1 MAEPATPPVPATP
14 LGGTGPLPASGTTT
28 SPAPRLSVILVG
40 QRSLARQRHGR
51 YVAGSGAHP
60 ARMAPDLAAAL
71 IGDYTNVGDLVF
83 DPLAGIGTTLV
94 EAIHA
99 GRNALGMEVEAGWVA
114 LARAN
119 IDLAR
124 RQGGTGHGR
133 VLRGDATALPRGVP
147 AELRGQV
154 SLVLTSPPYGKTM
167 HGRVEHRRGP
177 LTRFHNTYRQHPH
190 DQDPD
195 GATTDRGEPDQANLA
210 HRNRAALFDG
220 VTAVLAGC
228 VPLLAPGG
236 VIAVVARPWRRDH
249 FLVDLPGQTILAG
262 MAAGLELVDCR
273 RAVHA
278 AARDGRLVPRHTFWQ
293 LNVARASRRKGL
305 PVALIQHDDIA
316 LFHAPTGAQ
325 FRSPTEFG
333 WPA

>member
-1 MAEPATPPVPATP
+1 MADPTNPPIPATPPDT
-14 LGGTGPLPASGTTT
+14 TGVRSGCETTAA
-28 SPAPRLSVILVG
+28 APRLSVILVG
-40 QRSLARQRHGR
+40 QRSLDRQRHGR

-71 IGDYTNVGDLVF
+71 IHDYTQPGDLVL

-99 GRNALGMEVEAGWVA
+99 GRHALGVEVEPGWVA
-114 LARAN
+114 LGRAN
-119 IDLAR
+119 IALAR

-133 VLRGDATALPRGVP
+133 ILRGDATRLPRGVP
-147 AELRGQV
+147 REVRGQV

-177 LTRFHNTYRQHPH
+177 LTRFHNTYSHH
-190 DQDPD
+190 APD
-195 GATTDRGEPDQANLA
+195 DGGEATSPGEPQPANLA
-210 HRNRAALFDG
+210 HRNRPALFDG
-220 VTAVLAGC
+220 ITAVLAGC
-228 VPLLAPGG
+228 VPLLKPGG

-262 MAAGLELVDCR
+262 VAAGLELVDCR

-278 AARDGRLVPRHTFWQ
+278 AVRDGRLVARHTFWQ
-293 LNVARASRRKGL
+293 LSVARASRRKGL

-316 LFHAPTGAQ
+316 LFQAAP
-325 FRSPTEFG
+325 RVG

>member
-1 MAEPATPPVPATP
+1 MAEPTRSHVAACAQAGAGVSHAGCGDTPRSP
-14 LGGTGPLPASGTTT
+14 L
-28 SPAPRLSVILVG
+28 LSVILVG

-71 IGDYTNVGDLVF
+71 IGDYTNPGDLVF
-83 DPLAGIGTTLV
+83 DPLAGTGTTLV

-99 GRNALGMEVEAGWVA
+99 GRNTLGIEVEAGWVA

-133 VLRGDATALPRGVP
+133 VLRGDATVLPRGVP
-147 AELRGQV
+147 TELRGQV

-177 LTRFHNTYRQHPH
+177 LTRFHNTYSQHPPH
-190 DQDPD
+190 AA
-195 GATTDRGEPDQANLA
+195 GGEAAGRLAAEPANLA
-210 HRNRAALFDG
+210 HRGRAALLDG
-220 VTAVLAGC
+220 ITAVLAGC
-228 VPLLAPGG
+228 IPLLKPGG
-236 VIAVVARPWRRDH
+236 IIAVVARPWRRDH
-249 FLVDLPGQTILAG
+249 FLVDLPGQTIQAG
-262 MAAGLELVDCR
+262 LAAGLQLVGCR

-278 AARDGRLVPRHTFWQ
+278 AVRDGRLVAHHSFFQ
-293 LNVARASRRKGL
+293 LHVARASRRKGL
-305 PVALIQHDDIA
+305 PVSLIQHDDIA
-316 LFHAPTGAQ
+316 LLQAPTDV
-325 FRSPTEFG
+325 PTAPRR
-333 WPA
+333 PA

>member
-1 MAEPATPPVPATP
+1 MTDPAQPPIPAAAPDVTGVSPGRDATVPAP
-14 LGGTGPLPASGTTT
+14 L
-28 SPAPRLSVILVG
+28 LSLILVG
-40 QRSLARQRHGR
+40 QRRLDQQRHGR

-71 IGDYTNVGDLVF
+71 IHDYTKPGDLVF

-99 GRNALGMEVEAGWVA
+99 GRSTLGLEYEPGWVA
-114 LARAN
+114 LAQAN

-133 VLRGDATALPRGVP
+133 ILRGDATRLPHGVP
-147 AELRGQV
+147 AELHGQV

-177 LTRFHNTYRQHPH
+177 LTRFHNTYSRHAHALVPH
-190 DQDPD
+190 GVSTSQDGPD
-195 GATTDRGEPDQANLA
+195 PANLGN
-210 HRNRAALFDG
+210 RGRAALLG
-220 VTAVLAGC
+220 GITAVLAGC
-228 VPLLAPGG
+228 IPLLKPGG

-262 MAAGLELVDCR
+262 LAAGLELVDCR

-278 AARDGRLVPRHTFWQ
+278 AVRDDRLRPHHSFWQ
-293 LNVARASRRKGL
+293 LNVARASRRKGI
-305 PVALIQHDDIA
+305 PVSLIQHDDIA
-316 LFHAPTGAQ
+316 LFTAPALAPVQAPNG
-325 FRSPTEFG
+325 SG
-333 WPA
+333 GPA

>member
-1 MAEPATPPVPATP
+1 MAEHTRPHIATPALADAGVSPVGCGDTP
-14 LGGTGPLPASGTTT
+14 LSPPSPL
-28 SPAPRLSVILVG
+28 LSVILVG
-40 QRSLARQRHGR
+40 QRSVARQRHGR

-71 IGDYTNVGDLVF
+71 IGDYTQPGDLVF
-83 DPLAGIGTTLV
+83 DPLAGTGTTLV

-147 AELRGQV
+147 TELRGQV

-177 LTRFHNTYRQHPH
+177 LTRFHNSYSQHP
-190 DQDPD
+190 PRGAAD
-195 GATTDRGEPDQANLA
+195 GEAAGGVAAEPANLA
-210 HRNRAALFDG
+210 HRGRAALLDG
-220 VTAVLAGC
+220 ITAVLAGC
-228 VPLLAPGG
+228 VPLLKPGG
-236 VIAVVARPWRRDH
+236 TIAVVARPWRRDH
-249 FLVDLPGQTILAG
+249 FLVDLPGQTIQAG
-262 MAAGLELVDCR
+262 LAAGLELVGCR

-278 AARDGRLVPRHTFWQ
+278 TVRDGRLVAHHSFFQ
-293 LNVARASRRKGL
+293 LHVARASRRKGL
-305 PVALIQHDDIA
+305 PVSLIQHDDIA
-316 LFHAPTGAQ
+316 LLQAPSDVPAAPG
-325 FRSPTEFG
+325 RS
-333 WPA
+333 A

>member
-1 MAEPATPPVPATP
+1 MTEPTHAPAATPPDGDSTP
-14 LGGTGPLPASGTTT
+14 PL
-28 SPAPRLSVILVG
+28 RLSVILAG

-51 YVAGSGAHP
+51 YVAGSAAHP

-71 IGDYTNVGDLVF
+71 IRDYTRPGDLVF

-99 GRNALGMEVEAGWVA
+99 GRNALGIEVEPGWVA

-119 IDLAR
+119 IALAV

-133 VLRGDATALPRGVP
+133 VLRGDATRLPRGVP
-147 AELRGQV
+147 TELRGQV

-177 LTRFHNTYRQHPH
+177 LTRFHNTYRHHPH
-190 DQDPD
+190 DQHCGDPTAGGG
-195 GATTDRGEPDQANLA
+195 GADRVNLA
-210 HRNRAALFDG
+210 HRNRAALVDG
-220 VTAVLAGC
+220 ITAVLAGC
-228 VPLLAPGG
+228 VPLLRPDG
-236 VIAVVARPWRRDH
+236 VVVVVARPWRRDH

-262 MAAGLELVDCR
+262 VAAGLELVDCR

-278 AARDGRLVPRHTFWQ
+278 AVRDGRLVPRHTFWQ
-293 LNVARASRRKGL
+293 LSVARASRRKGL
-305 PVALIQHDDIA
+305 PVALIQHDDVA
-316 LFHAPTGAQ
+316 VFKHPTVAVFQAAPG
-325 FRSPTEFG
+325 FG